1 MLDPEIR
8 QVLAEMEANAP
19 PPGQEVPI
27 AKARAGHDAESAVLG
42 GPGEP
47 VAAVRELRVP
57 RPGGEVPVRVYSPA
71 RAGEAPGVVAYFHG
85 GGWCLGS
92 VNGFDTVLRA
102 LANASGAV
110 VAGVEYRLAPEHPHP
125 AAVEDAEAVVR
136 WLGAHAAELGADPAR
151 LAVAGDS
158 AGGNLAA
165 VTARRLRDT
174 GGPALRLQALVYP
187 VTDAALDTPS
197 YRENATGYGLTA
209 VGMERWWRLY
219 LGGADGLQPDCSP
232 LRAADFAGLPPAFV
246 LTVDKDVLR
255 DEGEAYAR
263 ALEAAGVPV
272 TLRRYDGA
280 VHGFFRW
287 LARARLS
294 RQAVE
299 DVATALAA
307 ALR

>member
-1 MLDPEIR
+1 VP
-8 QVLAEMEANAP
+8 VAE
-19 PPGQEVPI
+19 
-27 AKARAGHDAESAVLG
+27 ARAGHDAESALLS

-47 VAAVRELRVP
+47 VAGLRELRVP

-71 RAGEAPGVVAYFHG
+71 GAGGAPGVVAYFHG

-92 VNGFDTVLRA
+92 IEGFDTVCRA
-102 LANASGAV
+102 LANASGAI
-110 VAGVEYRLAPEHPHP
+110 VASVDYRLAPEDPFP

-136 WLGAHAAELGADPAR
+136 WLGEHAAELGADPAR

-165 VTARRLRDT
+165 VTARRLRDA
-174 GGPALRLQALVYP
+174 GGPPLRLQALVYP
-187 VTDAALDTPS
+187 VMDAARDTPS
-197 YRENATGYGLTA
+197 YRESATGYGLTA
-209 VGMERWWRLY
+209 DGMARWWRLY
-219 LGGADGLQPDCSP
+219 LSGADGLQPDCSP

-255 DEGEAYAR
+255 DEGESYAR
-263 ALEAAGVPV
+263 ALEAAGVTI
-272 TLRRYDGA
+272 TLHRYDGA

-287 LARARLS
+287 LARARES
-294 RQAVE
+294 RRAVE
-299 DVATALAA
+299 DVAAALAG